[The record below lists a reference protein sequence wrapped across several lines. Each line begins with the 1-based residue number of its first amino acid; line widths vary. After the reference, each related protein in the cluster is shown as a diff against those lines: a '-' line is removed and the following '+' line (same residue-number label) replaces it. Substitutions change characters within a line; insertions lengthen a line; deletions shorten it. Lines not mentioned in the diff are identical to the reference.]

1 MAKVKVGSAWPLGSS
16 VTLDGVN
23 FSIAAPHATNLELL
37 IFQNEDDEYAKE
49 TISLDQKNRSG
60 DYWHV
65 EIEGLAEGTLYGYKV
80 SIDGQKAAE
89 DHIVLDPCARAIT
102 GWENYIRNHKEKVN
116 RGYAHCLKG
125 VVTKRDYFD
134 FKSHPRPKH
143 SWNKTIIYELHV
155 GGFTKSNNSSV
166 SESKKGTFIGLIEKI
181 PYI

>member
-1 MAKVKVGSAWPLGSS
+1 MGKVKVGSAWPLGSS

-102 GWENYIRNHKEKVN
+102 GWRI
-116 RGYAHCLKG
+116 
-125 VVTKRDYFD
+125 T
-134 FKSHPRPKH
+134 
-143 SWNKTIIYELHV
+143 
-155 GGFTKSNNSSV
+155 
-166 SESKKGTFIGLIEKI
+166 
-181 PYI
+181 